1 MEKDTRNSAAW
12 NKIRH
17 VDVGVRTWRYIDAN
31 KIIPYYVISTVVRG
45 WMRLSEKLDVDVDW
59 LRLQLSPFYFSPR
72 RRPRSRPVS
81 FFASW
86 ANSAKIFPRARREEE
101 RGLGIFRRLFP
112 SASFLPPAP
121 PVVFLPFFKTEFLEK
136 CVSSWGETV
145 LVVIV
150 TDTSITRRSRE
161 PENFISSLGSIGS
174 SFKNR
179 SFQRPRQF
187 YFDHSN
193 ILPVSSVSFKRSMD
207 DLWMI
212 AFGNCC
218 EFSILIA
225 EITI

>member
-121 PVVFLPFFKTEFLEK
+121 QLCFCLFSRPNFSKNAFLRGVKL
-136 CVSSWGETV
+136 SWSLLWRIPRLRGVHGNQRISFRALARLDHPLKTV
-145 LVVIV
+145 L
-150 TDTSITRRSRE
+150 
-161 PENFISSLGSIGS
+161 
-174 SFKNR
+174 FK
-179 SFQRPRQF
+179 
-187 YFDHSN
+187 DSN

>member
-1 MEKDTRNSAAW
+1 MEKDTRNSATW

-17 VDVGVRTWRYIDAN
+17 VDVGVRTWRYIDVN

-72 RRPRSRPVS
+72 RRPRPRPVS

-112 SASFLPPAP
+112 SASPPP
-121 PVVFLPFFKTEFLEK
+121 PVPQLCFCLFLRPNLTKNAFLRGVK
-136 CVSSWGETV
+136 LSWSLLWRIPRLRGV
-145 LVVIV
+145 HGNQ
-150 TDTSITRRSRE
+150 R
-161 PENFISSLGSIGS
+161 ISFRPGSIGS

-179 SFQRPRQF
+179 SFQRPR
-187 YFDHSN
+187 
-193 ILPVSSVSFKRSMD
+193 
-207 DLWMI
+207 
-212 AFGNCC
+212 
-218 EFSILIA
+218 
-225 EITI
+225 